1 MLQHLDPLIEDSL
14 VRNFAAGSTVL
25 YQGEVPR
32 HACILVR
39 GVVKVMGISAQGD
52 EQIVTYHVAGEFFPS
67 TWIFN
72 KTPGC
77 LFFYETVKDS
87 TIAFVPRHELVEFM
101 LNDPARTQ
109 AMLDYFTT
117 NYSASLIHVNALEQP
132 KARDKLLHL
141 LYFLCQRYGVS
152 QFQKI
157 NIPFNLTHQNL
168 ASLVG
173 LTRETTATEVGKLRK
188 EGILTYDNQHYV
200 VDLEK
205 LLDLIGE
212 DNLRGVNIGLKKTGG
227 FSRR

>member
-1 MLQHLDPLIEDSL
+1 MLQHLQPLIEQSIT
-14 VRNFAAGSTVL
+14 RHFASGSTIL

-32 HACILVR
+32 HACILTK

-67 TWIFN
+67 TWIFG

-77 LFFYETVKDS
+77 LFFYETIKDS
-87 TIAFVPRHELVEFM
+87 TVAFVSRSELMRFM
-101 LNDPARTQ
+101 FETPARTQ
-109 AMLDYFTT
+109 TMLDYFTT

-141 LYFLCQRYGVS
+141 LFFLCQRYGVS

-157 NIPFNLTHQNL
+157 NIPFDLTHQNL

-173 LTRETTATEVGKLRK
+173 LTRETTATEIGKLKK
-188 EGILTYDNQHYV
+188 EGILTYNNQHYI

-212 DNLRGVNIGLKKTGG
+212 DNLRGINIGLKKTSG